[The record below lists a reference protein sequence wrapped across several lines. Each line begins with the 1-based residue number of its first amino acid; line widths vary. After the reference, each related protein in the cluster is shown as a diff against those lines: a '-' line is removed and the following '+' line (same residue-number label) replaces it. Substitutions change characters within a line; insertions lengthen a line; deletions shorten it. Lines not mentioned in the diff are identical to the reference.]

1 LTVVSGTAFVYPQLL
16 WENRRVSE
24 QIENLANPRV
34 QQLLLAEALDTAP
47 VLVFVADEQMRYV
60 AVSQT
65 ACDVLGYT
73 RSELLRLRVTDIA
86 VAPDAGDL
94 YDAMLQTR
102 RQEGSTPI
110 RAKDGRMIPFFYS
123 ARSTTVAGM
132 HYFVSVGFVEEQLPP
147 ALRDLLSSRRRD
159 E

>member
-1 LTVVSGTAFVYPQLL
+1 MSD
-16 WENRRVSE
+16 

-47 VLVFVADEQMRYV
+47 LLVFVADEQMRYV

-73 RSELLRLRVTDIA
+73 RSELLQLSVTDVA
-86 VAPDAGDL
+86 VAPEAGEL
-94 YDAMLQTR
+94 YEAMLHTR

-110 RAKDGRMIPFFYS
+110 RARDGRLIPFFYN
-123 ARSTTVAGM
+123 ARATTVAGM
-132 HYFVSVGFVEEQLPP
+132 EYFVSVGFVEEQLPP
-147 ALRDLLSSRRRD
+147 ALRDLVSNRRG

>member
-1 LTVVSGTAFVYPQLL
+1 
-16 WENRRVSE
+16 VSE

-47 VLVFVADEQMRYV
+47 LLVFVADEQMRYV

-73 RSELLRLRVTDIA
+73 RSELLQLRVTEVA
-86 VAPDAGDL
+86 VAPEAGEL
-94 YDAMLQTR
+94 YETMLHLR

-110 RAKDGRMIPFFYS
+110 RAKDGRLIPFFYN
-123 ARSTTVAGM
+123 ARATTVAGM
-132 HYFVSVGFVEEQLPP
+132 QYFVSVGFVEEQLPP
-147 ALRDLLSSRRRD
+147 ALRDLLSSRRRG

>member
-1 LTVVSGTAFVYPQLL
+1 
-16 WENRRVSE
+16 VSE

-34 QQLLLAEALDTAP
+34 QQLLLAEALDAAP
-47 VLVFVADEQMRYV
+47 LLVFVADEQMRYV

-73 RSELLRLRVTDIA
+73 RGELD
-86 VAPDAGDL
+86 GS
-94 YDAMLQTR
+94 MLQAR

-110 RAKDGRMIPFFYS
+110 RAKDGRLVPFFYN

-132 HYFVSVGFVEEQLPP
+132 QYFVAVGFVEEQLPP
-147 ALRDLLSSRRRD
+147 VLRGRL
-159 E
+159 

>member
-1 LTVVSGTAFVYPQLL
+1 
-16 WENRRVSE
+16 VSE
-24 QIENLANPRV
+24 HIENLANTRV

-47 VLVFVADEQMRYV
+47 LLVFVADEQMRYV

-73 RSELLRLRVTDIA
+73 RGELLQLRVTD
-86 VAPDAGDL
+86 VATAPEAGEL
-94 YDAMLQTR
+94 YDSMLQTR

-110 RAKDGRMIPFFYS
+110 RAKNGRLIPFFYN

-132 HYFVSVGFVEEQLPP
+132 RYFLAVGFVEEQLPP
-147 ALRDLLSSRRRD
+147 ALRDRLSSGRPS

>member
-1 LTVVSGTAFVYPQLL
+1 MASQYPPSLC
-16 WENRRVSE
+16 ENRPVSD
-24 QIENLANPRV
+24 QIENLADPRV

-47 VLVFVADEQMRYV
+47 LLVFVADEQMRYV
-60 AVSQT
+60 AVNQT

-73 RSELLRLRVTDIA
+73 RSELLRLRVTD
-86 VAPDAGDL
+86 VAAAPEAGGL
-94 YDAMLQTR
+94 YDAMLRTR

-110 RAKDGRMIPFFYS
+110 RARDGRLIPFFYN
-123 ARSTTVAGM
+123 ARSATVAGM

-147 ALRDLLSSRRRD
+147 ALRDLLSSPRPS

>member
-1 LTVVSGTAFVYPQLL
+1 MSQ
-16 WENRRVSE
+16 

-60 AVSQT
+60 AVNQT
-65 ACDVLGYT
+65 ACDVLGYSRT
-73 RSELLRLRVTDIA
+73 EVLQLRVTDIA
-86 VAPDAGDL
+86 VAPEAGDL
-94 YDAMLQTR
+94 YDALLRTR
-102 RQEGSTPI
+102 RQEGSTPL
-110 RAKDGRMIPFFYS
+110 RAKDGRLIPFFYN

-132 HYFVSVGFVEEQLPP
+132 QYFVALGFLEEQLPP
-147 ALRDLLSSRRRD
+147 ALVELVVAARPS